1 MIKTILDIKYF
12 ILKNFDS
19 SFYYIK
25 IKLKNIYYI
34 LNSYI
39 I

>member
-19 SFYYIK
+19 SFNYN
-25 IKLKNIYYI
+25 IKLKNKFI
-34 LNSYI
+34 
-39 I
+39 